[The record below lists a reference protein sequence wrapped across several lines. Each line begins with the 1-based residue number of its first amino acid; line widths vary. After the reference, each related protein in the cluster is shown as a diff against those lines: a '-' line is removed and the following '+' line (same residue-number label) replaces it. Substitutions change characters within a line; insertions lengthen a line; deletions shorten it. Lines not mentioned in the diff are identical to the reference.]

1 MQLDCQSTHESGSS
15 RNDGGKERGSFG
27 TNMSS
32 EEDSEDSSTVQLAG
46 QQTGLVVDKFVAHR
60 GEARANKGVEKKV
73 AMGIKGTSV
82 LKKQKTAVKAAV
94 KEVVQELIDEEDV
107 EQKTKVRMDMELA
120 VVALSMN
127 SEPKHLTGTR
137 EETPF
142 FIIRDH

>member
-1 MQLDCQSTHESGSS
+1 
-15 RNDGGKERGSFG
+15 
-27 TNMSS
+27 MSS
-32 EEDSEDSSTVQLAG
+32 EEDSEDSSTVQLTG

-82 LKKQKTAVKAAV
+82 LKKQKTVVKATV
-94 KEVVQELIDEEDV
+94 KEVLQELIDEEDV

-120 VVALSMN
+120 VAALSMN